1 VIGLPGC
8 EQVERD
14 APPLDTPS
22 SPATGGVHTAQ
33 SQRHDDHPRDDNPYA
48 TLTPSAFL
56 APPADHQGLLQ
67 RILDDPRMQHHAA
80 GLLSCLQCGIC
91 TSGCPAARFGDF
103 SPREIS
109 RRALLGDP
117 TLLTDDSV
125 WLCCYC
131 YTCQSRCPR
140 GNSVAVINQIIRGMQ
155 VESGYGLKH
164 VALFV
169 AWTEQFY
176 STGLGGWPRQLL
188 YAIADAWGDRWWHL
202 VEHLDEMRDDLG
214 VGSLYPS
221 EQAMDELRAIM
232 DQTGSR
238 ERLQGPATR
247 TGRPPLGA
255 LTDPPGILPRRGRER
270 DGVGFQAAA
279 NERTT

>member
-1 VIGLPGC
+1 MIGLP
-8 EQVERD
+8 ER
-14 APPLDTPS
+14 AELDPAAGAQEVGAAV
-22 SPATGGVHTAQ
+22 PATDGE
-33 SQRHDDHPRDDNPYA
+33 QRAVSDTSGDRPSNPYA
-48 TLTPSAFL
+48 TLAANAF
-56 APPADHQGLLQ
+56 ASPAGDDSGLLA
-67 RILDDPRMQHHAA
+67 RILSDPRMHHHAA

-117 TLLTDDSV
+117 TLLEDDSV

-164 VALFV
+164 VAVFI

-176 STGLGGWPRQLL
+176 ATGLGGWPRQLL
-188 YAIADAWGDRWWHL
+188 DAIADAWGDRWWNL
-202 VEHLDEMRDDLG
+202 VEHLDEMRDELG

-221 EQAMDELRAIM
+221 EKAMGELRAIM
-232 DQTGSR
+232 DETGSR
-238 ERLQGPATR
+238 ERLQA
-247 TGRPPLGA
+247 A
-255 LTDPPGILPRRGRER
+255 EAQPR
-270 DGVGFQAAA
+270 A
-279 NERTT
+279 